1 MPELISEL
9 IVSLDM
15 HARGTK
21 SPGYFGYLGPEFERR
36 IKANAAEPHSQLL
49 GRKTY
54 EMLNSLPE
62 GNRDESWH
70 GMAATKGWLFS
81 KTLEKSEWPGL
92 QLVKDDAVDFV
103 RQLKGADGPE
113 LRILGSLSLIRQ
125 FSEAGLLDRIKLW
138 VCPLALTDTGVEP
151 VFGGWTDKGLE
162 LVSSTVLDG
171 KILEL
176 DYRLA
181 GQPPHT

>member
-1 MPELISEL
+1 VPELISEL

-36 IKANAAEPHSQLL
+36 IKSNAAEPHSQLL
-49 GRKTY
+49 GRRTY

-62 GNRDESWH
+62 ENRDESWR
-70 GMAATKGWLFS
+70 GMAAAKGWLFS

-92 QLVKDDAVDFV
+92 QLVKDDAIDFV
-103 RQLKGADGPE
+103 RRLKGESGPE
-113 LRILGSLSLIRQ
+113 LRILGSLSLVRQ
-125 FSEAGLLDRIKLW
+125 FAEAGLLDRMKLW
-138 VCPLALTDTGVEP
+138 VCPLSLTETGVEP
-151 VFGGWTDKGLE
+151 AFGGWADQSFE
-162 LVSSTVLDG
+162 LISSTVFDG
-171 KILEL
+171 RILEL

-181 GQPPHT
+181 GQPPRT